1 MIKHLNK
8 KIFYW
13 SPFIVNIATP
23 KAVINSAIS
32 INRYS
37 DDFKAY
43 IINFFR
49 EFDDFKSNHGLNENN
64 FINFYKSNFLKYLPK
79 NGKIQSRIS
88 FLFIFLMSIRPLH
101 KILKEKKPN
110 FIVIQL
116 ITSLPLILLIL
127 FNYNTNFILRIS
139 GKPKLGFFRKLLW
152 KIAFKKIYA
161 VTCPTKNTFEYI
173 KSLNIIQNEKLK
185 ILYDPVICLKEI
197 NRLKKIEIIKKDN
210 FFLAVGRLTKQK
222 NFLFLIKSFSQ
233 IVENNKEYKLYIV
246 GDGEERNKINYFI
259 KNNKLEKNIKLIS
272 FKDNIYPYYVAA
284 KGFILTSLWE
294 DPGFVLVEAAF
305 LNTPILSSNCKNGP
319 DEILDNGNNGVL
331 FENNNEFSFRE
342 KFNIFYKLDQ
352 KMKKEYM
359 LKAKKYVKRFSFFSH
374 YQKLKAVL
382 EEL

>member
-294 DPGFVLVEAAF
+294 DPGFVLVEAGF
-305 LNTPILSSNCKNGP
+305 CRLPIFSSNSKPGPAELIIDNLNG
-319 DEILDNGNNGVL
+319 IN
-331 FENNNEFSFRE
+331 FENNNISSFIKKFSIYKDNLKNKKLLVNNMKYLKNFTI
-342 KFNIFYKLDQ
+342 FNHYNQFYNLLTQ
-352 KMKKEYM
+352 N
-359 LKAKKYVKRFSFFSH
+359 H
-374 YQKLKAVL
+374 
-382 EEL
+382 